1 MKLNAHRTYPLHI
14 SRNIIADLPKDLHKE
29 KKKKSISKAA
39 YTSQLLIKLLFTG
52 IIWMFK
58 ILGYHK

>member
-29 KKKKSISKAA
+29 KEIYFKSSI
-39 YTSQLLIKLLFTG
+39 Y
-52 IIWMFK
+52 K
-58 ILGYHK
+58 INYW